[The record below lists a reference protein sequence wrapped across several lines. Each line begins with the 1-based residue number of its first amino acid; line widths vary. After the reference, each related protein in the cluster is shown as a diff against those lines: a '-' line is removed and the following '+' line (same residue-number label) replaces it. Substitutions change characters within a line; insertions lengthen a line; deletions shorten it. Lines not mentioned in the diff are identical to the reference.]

1 MSHATRSG
9 DRPGISQ
16 VVRAIENQRGVVSH
30 VSGNASASSPV
41 ADLEGALE
49 HGGRSRVSIGSC
61 QDSGAGTVLGESSRP
76 ANNAGKRV
84 GTGCD
89 RRQQAVVRDVIGE
102 DAAIGQV
109 DRQRGSIA

>member
-1 MSHATRSG
+1 MGVNRTETPALTTALSWPSLGPKKVAEG
-9 DRPGISQ
+9 PGM
-16 VVRAIENQRGVVSH
+16 A
-30 VSGNASASSPV
+30 
-41 ADLEGALE
+41 ALE

-84 GTGCD
+84 GAGCD